1 MNNNNHNKRTS
12 HSSPANVGSVCN
24 SAYQAIESKV
34 QARHFQCSTNKA
46 ATPPFSSYWFV
57 IFIEFFVAGRLRR
70 RTGLALSLS
79 SWRQFEGVAA
89 LAAALRA
96 AREGGAPPDGQW
108 TLSLTGLTLS
118 RLQFPHRQV
127 NDNGLLSPLV
137 VPGLHFLVS
146 GRWCVLPYPALIL
159 LSCGLC
165 LKYQTIKQLFKT
177 VCSLYSD
184 NWQRLIGSHFLSME
198 FRGEEKL
205 DLGFYLIGVNW
216 SVTQKVCN
224 WYHFLTL
231 HFPAVSRK
239 PERFLFYLL
248 GVVTLHLPVLLLIQW
263 LTATLGFSFHLEELG
278 LRTNWILLS
287 LRLELQLEIESQD
300 VIQLAISIKLEQ
312 TKN

>member
-1 MNNNNHNKRTS
+1 MIDS
-12 HSSPANVGSVCN
+12 AESLHSL
-24 SAYQAIESKV
+24 I
-34 QARHFQCSTNKA
+34 T
-46 ATPPFSSYWFV
+46 
-57 IFIEFFVAGRLRR
+57 FIN
-70 RTGLALSLS
+70 
-79 SWRQFEGVAA
+79 
-89 LAAALRA
+89 
-96 AREGGAPPDGQW
+96 
-108 TLSLTGLTLS
+108 
-118 RLQFPHRQV
+118 RQV

-248 GVVTLHLPVLLLIQW
+248 GFVTLHSSPSCPPPHTMTHCHLGLLI
-263 LTATLGFSFHLEELG
+263 SFG
-278 LRTNWILLS
+278 GARTP
-287 LRLELQLEIESQD
+287 D
-300 VIQLAISIKLEQ
+300 
-312 TKN
+312 